1 MLLVRNECLNEYVVD
16 DIQLCVL
23 VRGDGTSCTRTC
35 ITRHGGEARAGQVG
49 HEGGPCGRQTGRA
62 THGHITTAVTLLG
75 A

>member
-35 ITRHGGEARAGQVG
+35 ITRHGGEARAG
-49 HEGGPCGRQTGRA
+49 RLAMRA
-62 THGHITTAVTLLG
+62 ALADAKQDEPPMDTSPPL
-75 A
+75 